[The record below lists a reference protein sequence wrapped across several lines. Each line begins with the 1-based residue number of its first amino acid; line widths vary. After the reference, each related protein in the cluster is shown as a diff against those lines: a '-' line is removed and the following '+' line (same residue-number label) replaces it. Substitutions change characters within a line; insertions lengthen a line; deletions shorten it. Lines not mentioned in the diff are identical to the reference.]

1 MSALPRPDLPAGPR
15 RDLVEALHDLH
26 HRAGWPSL
34 RTLARQTGVSHTT
47 VSKVFSTSA
56 LPTWGTV
63 ELLVAAMGGDTQQ
76 FHGLWLAAS
85 TPSDSTAPPT
95 LRIAGRRAEL
105 ATVRRHMEI
114 GSGLLLVTGE
124 AGIGKTTLVTTAART
139 AMSFVAVG
147 RCLPLSTEAPLM
159 PVIDVLSALQEVDA
173 GTWVEE
179 ALANAPAHV
188 ASSVARLLPSLGGH
202 QPESRRDEFAHQ
214 HLLASVA
221 HLLSSLAAA
230 RPVALLVEDLHWSD
244 LTTLDLLEHQL
255 SRGGGPPVV
264 ATWREENSGTT
275 PDQQGWLDRIQRL
288 PTTEVVELG
297 ELSREDTFEQLRLM
311 DGGTPDPD
319 RAERVYARSL
329 GHPLFTEHLA
339 RQRGQDLS
347 VPRHLS
353 EMLQHRFVGIG
364 PSATAVAATLAVAD
378 RGLPSDVLTEAAGL
392 DPASVVG
399 ALREL
404 ADSGLLLTGIDVAKL
419 RHPLLAEAVRN
430 RMVPG
435 ESAVWHGAL
444 AAALARRPV
453 ANPAEVAEHWRNAG
467 DQRQEIRWR
476 VVAARQAHDRTA
488 PRSEAQQ
495 WMRAIELL
503 PTVPDAGVD
512 EVGARLAAFDACELS
527 GNLAEGFDVIK
538 GAMRF
543 VDRLD
548 NRRAAEVLR
557 RMAMAED
564 WLSDDVALGLS
575 IADRA
580 LALLAPYGA
589 SDSLVRTL
597 DVRANHL
604 LDLGRDD
611 EALETLGRALDACE
625 EMGDDAL
632 FLVAS
637 ATLAWHQANHGD
649 LDAALRTVAE
659 ARGRMDAFADPRS
672 EAYMGMMHTDAL
684 LRHRRP
690 PEEVMAAAAPAI
702 AVGRAW
708 DMDFHLLTITRANVV
723 DALVK
728 AGRVREA
735 SEELAGIPAS
745 DRYDHWPVA
754 WMSGQI
760 AIAQGKPDEGIAT
773 FRRLEIAGTTEENL
787 VNRAHWIAVAQLWL
801 RQPEEAWSGL
811 LPAIEGIV
819 DTVTVR
825 DAGLSFALLARA
837 AADLADERRD
847 RAEALRS
854 TLVQLRRRAAVDP
867 LCPAPAP
874 ITRAAAE
881 AEWEAQLHRID
892 LRDSVEQWVAAA
904 GAWDILHAPHDAAY
918 CRWRAALVALRGDQ
932 GSLATRLLRRAA
944 TDARQ
949 HVPLSEAIEA
959 TARRR

>member
-105 ATVRRHMEI
+105 AAVRRHMEI

-147 RCLPLSTEAPLM
+147 HCLPLSTEAPLM

-202 QPESRRDEFAHQ
+202 QTESRRDEFAHQ
-214 HLLASVA
+214 HLLASLA

-288 PTTEVVELG
+288 PTTEVVGLG

-364 PSATAVAATLAVAD
+364 PSTTAVAATLAVAD
-378 RGLPSDVLTEAAGL
+378 RGLPSDVLTEVGARPDERRRSAARACRLRFVADRDRGCQAAAPVAGRGRAESHGSRGIGRL
-392 DPASVVG
+392 RHG
-399 ALREL
+399 ALR
-404 ADSGLLLTGIDVAKL
+404 
-419 RHPLLAEAVRN
+419 
-430 RMVPG
+430 
-435 ESAVWHGAL
+435 
-444 AAALARRPV
+444 
-453 ANPAEVAEHWRNAG
+453 
-467 DQRQEIRWR
+467 
-476 VVAARQAHDRTA
+476 
-488 PRSEAQQ
+488 PRSRDDLSRIQQ
-495 WMRAIELL
+495 RSQSTGAT
-503 PTVPDAGVD
+503 PGTSGKRSAG
-512 EVGARLAAFDACELS
+512 GSSPPGRRMTARLPGPRHSSGCGRSSSSPPCPTPASTRSERVSRPSTPASSAATS
-527 GNLAEGFDVIK
+527 
-538 GAMRF
+538 
-543 VDRLD
+543 
-548 NRRAAEVLR
+548 RRAS
-557 RMAMAED
+557 M
-564 WLSDDVALGLS
+564 
-575 IADRA
+575 
-580 LALLAPYGA
+580 
-589 SDSLVRTL
+589 
-597 DVRANHL
+597 
-604 LDLGRDD
+604 
-611 EALETLGRALDACE
+611 
-625 EMGDDAL
+625 
-632 FLVAS
+632 
-637 ATLAWHQANHGD
+637 
-649 LDAALRTVAE
+649 
-659 ARGRMDAFADPRS
+659 
-672 EAYMGMMHTDAL
+672 
-684 LRHRRP
+684 
-690 PEEVMAAAAPAI
+690 
-702 AVGRAW
+702 
-708 DMDFHLLTITRANVV
+708 
-723 DALVK
+723 
-728 AGRVREA
+728 
-735 SEELAGIPAS
+735 
-745 DRYDHWPVA
+745 
-754 WMSGQI
+754 
-760 AIAQGKPDEGIAT
+760 
-773 FRRLEIAGTTEENL
+773 
-787 VNRAHWIAVAQLWL
+787 
-801 RQPEEAWSGL
+801 
-811 LPAIEGIV
+811 
-819 DTVTVR
+819 
-825 DAGLSFALLARA
+825 
-837 AADLADERRD
+837 
-847 RAEALRS
+847 
-854 TLVQLRRRAAVDP
+854 
-867 LCPAPAP
+867 
-874 ITRAAAE
+874 
-881 AEWEAQLHRID
+881 
-892 LRDSVEQWVAAA
+892 
-904 GAWDILHAPHDAAY
+904 
-918 CRWRAALVALRGDQ
+918 
-932 GSLATRLLRRAA
+932 
-944 TDARQ
+944 
-949 HVPLSEAIEA
+949 
-959 TARRR
+959 